1 MEIKFCKKASLRIN
15 GGKGLTLLALEGDV
29 EVLAP
34 VVHGEVLGG
43 LEAGAD
49 QLGAHHADG
58 HLLVRVP
65 RVRLAQL
72 AVEEV
77 LLVLQHHPRS
87 GTGRILIAFTSM
99 CQCKYLKRIF
109 APAVG
114 NQQLRERGRDE
125 VSFRGDQVYTGLD
138 AVVQCEFAARA

>member
-1 MEIKFCKKASLRIN
+1 MPRFEIPSASLIMVMVIN
-15 GGKGLTLLALEGDV
+15 HFYRYSYFKALWKNVLCQLINDGRGLTLLALEGDV

-77 LLVLQHHPRS
+77 LLVLQHATITQPR
-87 GTGRILIAFTSM
+87 RFQFILSYI
-99 CQCKYLKRIF
+99 
-109 APAVG
+109 
-114 NQQLRERGRDE
+114 
-125 VSFRGDQVYTGLD
+125 
-138 AVVQCEFAARA
+138 